1 QTQGGRPA
9 DGAQTLAELERRH
22 PNDIQ
27 TRLLL
32 ARRALLANEPEAA
45 LIAIEAIALQ
55 TGQPDALRVLSR
67 VQERLGKLEEALATL
82 ERAIRATNTFDASL
96 WARKAELLRRLGR
109 PGEALAALRRLD
121 WGDELTSGQLLLRAR
136 CEYDLG
142 RRAAGRQRLIDLLEQ
157 PSPPIEAALE
167 FYERERDHPASLPL
181 AREALVDAHERAPD
195 DHEVLRSL
203 IDIDVALGQPNF
215 GAVRVNQ
222 ALARRPRDPR
232 LYALRARL
240 MLAMGSAKKA
250 RADAERALALT
261 PGRGDEALEVL
272 ITLAEL
278 SPDPQNVIAPLERQR
293 ADGKLTLHR
302 KVILGRM
309 LARTG
314 RSEEGLALF
323 EEALEEGARFTTL
336 KADTAYLLV
345 LLGGDL
351 DRAEALARE
360 AVAAP
365 GEQVFAANVL
375 GHVYMAKDLFA
386 AAMYQF
392 QFAAE
397 HARPANPDYL
407 LHLGQ
412 ALERM
417 SRPEQARD
425 AYARA
430 LEIDPKHVDS
440 RAALGALE
448 GADPAPRT
456 DPS

>member
-1 QTQGGRPA
+1 
-9 DGAQTLAELERRH
+9 
-22 PNDIQ
+22 
-27 TRLLL
+27 
-32 ARRALLANEPEAA
+32 
-45 LIAIEAIALQ
+45 
-55 TGQPDALRVLSR
+55 
-67 VQERLGKLEEALATL
+67 
-82 ERAIRATNTFDASL
+82 
-96 WARKAELLRRLGR
+96 
-109 PGEALAALRRLD
+109 
-121 WGDELTSGQLLLRAR
+121 
-136 CEYDLG
+136 
-142 RRAAGRQRLIDLLEQ
+142 
-157 PSPPIEAALE
+157 
-167 FYERERDHPASLPL
+167 
-181 AREALVDAHERAPD
+181 
-195 DHEVLRSL
+195 
-203 IDIDVALGQPNF
+203 
-215 GAVRVNQ
+215 VRVNQ

-278 SPDPQNVIAPLERQR
+278 SPDPQNVIASLEKQR

-314 RSEEGLALF
+314 RAEEGLALF
-323 EEALEEGARFTTL
+323 EEALEQGGRFTKL

-365 GEQVFAANVL
+365 GEQVFAADVL
-375 GHVYMAKDLFA
+375 GHVYMAKGLFA